1 MENERSSKV
10 VAIVALCVGV
20 VGLSLG
26 FAAFSSTLTISSS
39 AGVKPNSET
48 FNVDF
53 STTDATGADVEITT
67 DPVVP
72 TKNPDSIE
80 AANATIDNV
89 DEPTITG
96 LKANFTAPGQ
106 SVTYTFYAHN
116 AGEYEAFLNS
126 ILINETSEGSGK
138 TKICTASPQSESNP
152 NPANQD
158 LVDDACEAI
167 SLSIKVGDE
176 AVTNTS
182 IPSITGHSLA
192 QDTSELV
199 TVTIDYAVDGPR
211 ADGNFSVAF
220 GDITLVYDSVE

>member
-39 AGVKPNSET
+39 AGVKPNASA
-48 FNVDF
+48 FNVDL
-53 STTDATGADVEITT
+53 STTDATGAEKEITT

-72 TKNPDSIE
+72 TKNPTDLT
-80 AANATIDNV
+80 AANGTIDNTG
-89 DEPTITG
+89 EPTITG

-126 ILINETSEGSGK
+126 IIIGETSEGSGK
-138 TKICTASPQSESNP
+138 TKVCTADSVSDENP
-152 NPANQD
+152 SAANAD
-158 LVDDACEAI
+158 LVEQACEAI
-167 SLSIKVGDE
+167 TLSVKVGAE
-176 AVTNTS
+176 AVTTTS
-182 IPSITGHSLA
+182 VDSIASHSLA
-192 QDTSELV
+192 KDTSELV
-199 TVTIDYAVDGPR
+199 TVTIDYASTGAR

-220 GDITLVYDSVE
+220 GDITLTYDPVD